1 MAEPTE
7 PKPKTTSLAKVE
19 TSVCGLVLNT
29 LEDMKT
35 VAQII
40 LQSKLA
46 PASFDTAEKIFV
58 GLQTG
63 AEIGLKPMQALNS
76 IVVIKG
82 KPTLWG
88 DAPLG
93 LVKRSGLLLE
103 FEEKVTG
110 EGDDMVAYVKSV
122 RTDANRNCS
131 VETTFSVAD
140 AKTAGL
146 WKKPGPWTT
155 HPKRMLTY
163 KARAFNLRDNF
174 PDVLFGMHMTEEMYG
189 EEPLPAPESDVPP
202 RDERRR
208 LAVPSTSVDTT
219 RAPVQEPTFS
229 QDTEAYNAAKKK
241 ADALAESAVEE
252 KPEATEGA
260 KQLYEQ
266 FKRDAETVL
275 PDHPEP
281 AAEEKPERAIFDR
294 VKNEEGRLAEAEAEP
309 AEEVEEPEP
318 VSDAA
323 ALYMEVN
330 GLYVEQNGKDFIEFA
345 AYVFCLDESEVSPS
359 KLTEDQLKQIK
370 AYIETNGVA
379 IS

>member
-229 QDTEAYNAAKKK
+229 QDTEAYNAAKKEAARRRREK
-241 ADALAESAVEE
+241 AEAE
-252 KPEATEGA
+252 KPELVTFVCKECG
-260 KQLYEQ
+260 QT
-266 FKRDAETVL
+266 FKYG
-275 PDHPEP
+275 
-281 AAEEKPERAIFDR
+281 
-294 VKNEEGRLAEAEAEP
+294 KNEGIGVPCECGKGLLVEATNPMGDEVTAEP
-309 AEEVEEPEP
+309 PESNAVIEVNG
-318 VSDAA
+318 VAVLTGNAA
-323 ALYMEVN
+323 DLYIDVN
-330 GLYVEQNGKDFIEFA
+330 GLYVAQNGKDFIEFA
-345 AYVFCLDESEVSPS
+345 AYVLCLDESEVSPS

-379 IS
+379 IC